1 MTINAT
7 HFDPLP
13 ENVRAARRFVQS
25 AVGDDYDPTQLAA
38 LTSELVTVLNLDN
51 DETRRL
57 HAELNLP
64 GALTYS
70 LTDTNA
76 DFSISDLMTQ
86 PDGQTFYLFVQE
98 VSCKVHVEVQYREP
112 ACPGRETTTRIAN
125 RLRVLR
131 ALANRSGIHVASGE
145 ITEWFEVGRDGLAP
159 AGGTDF
165 HR

>member
-1 MTINAT
+1 MTINAR
-7 HFDPLP
+7 HFDPRP

-38 LTSELVTVLNLDN
+38 LTSELVTDAV
-51 DETRRL
+51 R
-57 HAELNLP
+57 
-64 GALTYS
+64 
-70 LTDTNA
+70 
-76 DFSISDLMTQ
+76 
-86 PDGQTFYLFVQE
+86 DGQTFYLFVQE
-98 VSCKVHVEVQYREP
+98 VSCKVHVEVQFREP